1 MPHIVLQIKEA
12 TELVSISDRKR
23 REAIFHRAGFPLK
36 FREEL
41 KRLLKRTYMNVNSVE
56 VFHGVFMIQEQQTH
70 ICTIRSV
77 RYPASGICHYSNGQR
92 KAKVKAW
99 QPVF

>member
-36 FREEL
+36 FGQEL
-41 KRLLKRTYMNVNSVE
+41 RDS
-56 VFHGVFMIQEQQTH
+56 
-70 ICTIRSV
+70 
-77 RYPASGICHYSNGQR
+77 
-92 KAKVKAW
+92 
-99 QPVF
+99 